1 MTDESVQ
8 GEADRGG
15 WLHRLR
21 KAMQTLCL
29 VSMVAGFVT
38 LGALGYQGWRVTHNP
53 FRSPKRVVQA
63 PTPEVAAWAAEVY
76 RQEKREHLFLTSL
89 FEVVMVAVSA
99 GAWLVYRRLDQHLA
113 GLHRLR
119 HPLPERSRR
128 VEPPSPTSSRH

>member
-1 MTDESVQ
+1 
-8 GEADRGG
+8 
-15 WLHRLR
+15 
-21 KAMQTLCL
+21 
-29 VSMVAGFVT
+29 MVAGFVT